1 MSARSSDSD
10 VSDVSAISRA
20 SSASRLSS
28 ASYMSVQSERPHGR
42 IRLEKLCTNMSYTC
56 VYKNMHMYNSESD
69 TYAYDEDTFSFYSV
83 FFFHVNNL
91 RLRLS
96 SSNIIFFLNVC
107 SYNHNI
113 QCTCISNF
121 LKQWCIFFGFISFYV
136 FLHGFACVSPLC
148 MLLSVSRLLLFS
160 PHPHTSLHRRGSK
173 VKITGELQR
182 RGEKGEED
190 LMGGERDG
198 AAKEP
203 GKEAFLRGTETP
215 APHCGRRCQVTARW
229 TGPALHW
236 N

>member
-69 TYAYDEDTFSFYSV
+69 TYAYDEDTFIFYSV

-121 LKQWCIFFGFISFYV
+121 LKQWCILFGFVSFFV
-136 FLHGFACVSPLC
+136 FFCMALHACLHYAC
-148 MLLSVSRLLLFS
+148 CCLSLVFFFFPRILTLRYTVGVQRSK
-160 PHPHTSLHRRGSK
+160 SL
-173 VKITGELQR
+173 ENC
-182 RGEKGEED
+182 KGEEKR
-190 LMGGERDG
+190 ERRISWG
-198 AAKEP
+198 VSGTGQRRSL
-203 GKEAFLRGTETP
+203 GK
-215 APHCGRRCQVTARW
+215 RRFSEELKRRRHTVAGDVR
-229 TGPALHW
+229 
-236 N
+236 